1 MSDVPLSMALDNIEF
16 GTLVVDAEGIV
27 TFYSKSY
34 ERFLGIPRAQVLGR
48 HVAEVI
54 ENTRMHVVLQT
65 GEPEIG
71 WKHKIKGQNMV
82 VQRVPIRDEAGRIV
96 GAVGQVMF
104 RDVAEITE
112 LAQKLN
118 LLESKLEHYERELE
132 HLRSSKYTFDHI
144 IGTSRAIEEAKR
156 LAAKAAEFVRPGYA
170 GYSSNLTHDHGRVLA
185 QSEAWVQ
192 DDRALW
198 A

>member
-34 ERFLGIPRAQVLGR
+34 ERVLGIPRAQVLGR

-82 VQRVPIRDEAGRIV
+82 VQRVPIRDEAGGIV

-112 LAQKLN
+112 LA
-118 LLESKLEHYERELE
+118 
-132 HLRSSKYTFDHI
+132 RSSLMERHPK
-144 IGTSRAIEEAKR
+144 
-156 LAAKAAEFVRPGYA
+156 FVRPG
-170 GYSSNLTHDHGRVLA
+170 
-185 QSEAWVQ
+185 
-192 DDRALW
+192 
-198 A
+198 